1 MNVFDKLAKIKGIV
15 LDVDGVFTD
24 NSILITDQGEFLR
37 IMNVR
42 DGYAI
47 KRALAVDIKIGV
59 ISGGKSM
66 GVVQRMK
73 ILGIQ
78 DIFVGVD
85 NKLPVFQKIIESW
98 GLDKSEVAY
107 MGDDILDIECLK
119 FAGLSACPQDS
130 VPEVLEVAEYI
141 TEQKGGQACIRQIIE
156 HVLQSQ
162 NKW

>member
-1 MNVFDKLAKIKGIV
+1 MNVFDKLSRIRGIV
-15 LDVDGVFTD
+15 FDVDGVFTD
-24 NSILITDQGEFLR
+24 NNILITDQGEFLR

-47 KRALAVDIKIGV
+47 KRAIAAGIKVGV

-78 DIFVGVD
+78 DIFVGVED
-85 NKLPVFQKIIESW
+85 KLPVFQKMLETW

-107 MGDDILDIECLK
+107 MGDDILDIACLRY
-119 FAGLSACPQDS
+119 AGLSVCPQDA
-130 VPEVLEVAEYI
+130 VPEVLKISEYI
-141 TEQKGGQACIRQIIE
+141 TEQKGGQACVRQVIE
-156 HVLQSQ
+156 HILQSQ